1 MLNIK
6 LLEKLTSI
14 PSPSGYTF
22 QLTTYLEEYLKHLGY
37 TPFKNK
43 KGNSRYFRLRSHL
56 LFPLYMQLVHKIFS
70 RCVYYN
76 NFFVSVNFFL
86 QVFSLYLILYIYLS
100 VLNNTHDRSVS
111 PRNTCFPAVRVSA
124 LSASSQSR
132 CLYRK
137 FFSEPPHQRSDLF
150 WSNLLPFGS
159 HAY

>member
-1 MLNIK
+1 MLQSKWNRQFQRGLSIK
-6 LLEKLTSI
+6 IIWRCHVFFFCFHILSSLSLFTE
-14 PSPSGYTF
+14 P
-22 QLTTYLEEYLKHLGY
+22 
-37 TPFKNK
+37 NK

-111 PRNTCFPAVRVSA
+111 PQNIYFPAGHVPV
-124 LSASSQSR
+124 LS
-132 CLYRK
+132 
-137 FFSEPPHQRSDLF
+137 D
-150 WSNLLPFGS
+150 GS
-159 HAY
+159 